1 MVYNTQHGFVKFKDI
16 NDFKEMSFDF
26 MHKKLNEFH
35 KKFEGRKNL
44 TPKTKKNE
52 NLKTKVLDG
61 SGDLFNEL
69 HYIYGDKNEEKKDDI
84 KKFDYKKI

>member
-1 MVYNTQHGFVKFKDI
+1 MNFIK
-16 NDFKEMSFDF
+16 NLRE
-26 MHKKLNEFH
+26 
-35 KKFEGRKNL
+35 RKNL

-52 NLKTKVLDG
+52 NLKTKILDG

-69 HYIYGDKNEEKKDDI
+69 HYMYGDKNEEKKDDI